1 MPIPVNPVQALELLE
16 REDRSYGTF
25 RIEMDDGRTVECP
38 LIPLQLASIDRLRQ
52 EVGAS
57 MEHAVMMRAIMEE
70 AFLDNFLA
78 VELRSRQHIQHP
90 TQVLA
95 SLRAAFLERGISEQ
109 SIDAAFD
116 RFNNNPNFGENL
128 RRRIQSGEGIT
139 LSIQGNTISE
149 ETPAV
154 PPEDNNTAET
164 VADDNQSLFSW
175 REGSDDTAPT
185 REGQSLLNL
194 LYHIAE
200 DQARKDGY
208 IHRGV
213 TCNSCGTVPIQGIRY
228 RCANCIDYD
237 LCETCEALQVHI
249 KTHLFYKVRI
259 PAPFLGNPRQSQ
271 PVWYP
276 GKPLMM
282 PRNLPRPL
290 AKRLMKETNFEN
302 TELDALWDQFRCLA
316 SVEWPEDPNNLN
328 MAIDRKTFDRCFV
341 PNTSIRPPPPSLIYD
356 RMFAFYDTNGDGLIG
371 FEEFLKGLAS
381 FNNKSMH
388 ERLRRI
394 FNGYDIDRDG
404 YVERKDFLRIFRAY
418 YTLSRELTR
427 DMVAGMEDDFLEGSS
442 RDVVLGSQ
450 PISAAFP
457 GNIPSGEPSRTG
469 EGKRTNLQGDLEVI
483 DNGGILRE
491 DGDDRYDRHAVVGDA
506 AVREEYGRTRPQL
519 VGRLHRPDSPARR
532 LWPRL
537 RPYSQHGD
545 TDSDS
550 DDDNSSYSS
559 EFEEWPPADSVN
571 REDIVNALG
580 AYVPLSEITDP
591 VDRARIGTAV
601 IERQMAE
608 DAERVERVRREGIQ
622 ERWRRR
628 AFYTDEED
636 GSRPPAG
643 YQEGLE
649 QEDEEAVEDSG
660 VDDAQIPSPR
670 SRSSSKVRFQDDV
683 TDNEYE
689 TRSNVS
695 TSSRRS
701 IPVGERWGG
710 FEIPEPERDAG
721 KEILYQVTQQ
731 GLNELLDLIF
741 KAKEDLLMEAYRT
754 RAERKRWVKEI
765 ENFVKE
771 RREEGMWATTLGPS
785 TAKKASGAPD
795 AANPRD
801 RPLEELLEETGYSI
815 VPETPASEPA
825 ESPLPEDAPT
835 SNYASECES
844 AYSAAPDP
852 TLPQNRPD
860 GSDSGSGGQLLEP
873 FPEIPP
879 FSRSGWDSTQHDD
892 LNETIDPTL
901 PQHRPDTDDGYLV
914 PSSDSLHINDITN
927 STIFS
932 NRHSLLGPAPI
943 YESASTSTSSAH
955 PPVSSQ
961 ARSSSQRIRTLP
973 LRLRFENRNLTSS
986 PHSASSS
993 RSSSPSSTSRKK
1005 KPALPSPPRP
1015 PSTETLAKWARLNY
1029 IEREAKERGGSGAKL
1044 SFDEFACLM
1053 QGERGKRLAFVGS
1066 WIDMTSF

>member
-1 MPIPVNPVQALELLE
+1 
-16 REDRSYGTF
+16 
-25 RIEMDDGRTVECP
+25 MDDGRTVECP
-38 LIPLQLASIDRLRQ
+38 LIPMQLASVERLRQ

-57 MEHAVMMRAIMEE
+57 LEHAVMMRAIMEE

-90 TQVLA
+90 TEVLI
-95 SLRAAFLERGISEQ
+95 SLRTAFLERGLAEQ

-149 ETPAV
+149 ETPTV
-154 PPEDNNTAET
+154 EDNTAET
-164 VADDNQSLFSW
+164 AQDDNQSLFSW
-175 REGSDDTAPT
+175 REGNDDAAPT

-276 GKPLMM
+276 GKPQMM

-316 SVEWPEDPNNLN
+316 SVEWPDDPNNLN

-356 RMFAFYDTNGDGLIG
+356 RMFAFYDTNGDNLIG

-381 FNNKSMH
+381 FNNKSVH

-427 DMVAGMEDDFLEGSS
+427 DVVAGMEDDFLEGSS

-457 GNIPSGEPSRTG
+457 GNIPSGELSRSG
-469 EGKRTNLQGDLEVI
+469 EGKRTNLQGDPEII

-491 DGDDRYDRHAVVGDA
+491 DADDRYDRHLVVGDA
-506 AVREEYGRTRPQL
+506 AVRGEYGRSRPQL
-519 VGRLHRPDSPARR
+519 VGRLHRPGSPSRR
-532 LWPRL
+532 IWPRL

-545 TDSDS
+545 TDSSDG
-550 DDDNSSYSS
+550 DDDGSGYTSD
-559 EFEEWPPADSVN
+559 FEEWPPAGDVIP
-571 REDIVNALG
+571 EDIVNALG
-580 AYVPLSEITDP
+580 AYVPLDEVTDS
-591 VDRARIGTAV
+591 VDRARIGTAL
-601 IERQMAE
+601 IERQHAE
-608 DAERVERVRREGIQ
+608 DTERVERVRREGTQ

-628 AFYTDEED
+628 GFYTDEED
-636 GSRPPAG
+636 GGRPPPG
-643 YQEGLE
+643 YQEE
-649 QEDEEAVEDSG
+649 DDEEENEGSVDDSG
-660 VDDAQIPSPR
+660 VDDSHIPSPR

-710 FEIPEPERDAG
+710 FEIPEPERDVG

-731 GLNELLDLIF
+731 GLNELLDAIF
-741 KAKEDLLMEAYRT
+741 KNREDILMEVYRT
-754 RAERKRWVKEI
+754 RADRKRWAKEI
-765 ENFVKE
+765 ENFEKACK
-771 RREEGMWATTLGPS
+771 EEGMWSNPPVSAEPDNAAGPEDHQIN
-785 TAKKASGAPD
+785 TEA
-795 AANPRD
+795 RD
-801 RPLEELLEETGYSI
+801 QPLESLLEEPDYS
-815 VPETPASEPA
+815 VPEAPAFRHTQSPQPGGAATSSYDSE
-825 ESPLPEDAPT
+825 
-835 SNYASECES
+835 YGS
-844 AYSAAPDP
+844 AYSVPDP

-860 GSDSGSGGQLLEP
+860 QPDLEPHDLPLEP
-873 FPEIPP
+873 FPEVL
-879 FSRSGWDSTQHDD
+879 FSSQNWDPLSNQQDQF
-892 LNETIDPTL
+892 LEEADPTL
-901 PQHRPDTDDGYLV
+901 PHNRPDSTDDYPV
-914 PSSDSLHINDITN
+914 TFNDPLHIHDITN
-927 STIFS
+927 STTPS
-932 NRHSLLGPAPI
+932 NRLGMLGPAPI

-955 PPVSSQ
+955 PRTSPQAGSSGL
-961 ARSSSQRIRTLP
+961 RIRTLP
-973 LRLRFENRNLTSS
+973 LRLRFENRNLM
-986 PHSASSS
+986 SATRSATSS

-1005 KPALPSPPRP
+1005 KPVLPSPPRP
-1015 PSTETLAKWARLNY
+1015 PSPETLKKWAQLNQA
-1029 IEREAKERGGSGAKL
+1029 EREAKERGGYGAKL
-1044 SFDEFACLM
+1044 NFDEFFHLM
-1053 QGERGKRLAFVGS
+1053 QGEQGKRLAFVGS